1 MIFNSDVRFIK
12 FPYPYREIFFILEQI
27 IQKSAILKFIK
38 NTSKT
43 TIQDD
48 LALIASY
55 QQTGDLEMLGVL
67 YNRYMHLVFGVCFN
81 YFKDEEL
88 SKDAVMQIFEE
99 LVVKLKTHQVQN
111 FKSWLHVL
119 SRNHCLMALRKSS
132 KNQMVSLEDNVVEND
147 DFVHLDIDDAKET
160 QLTVMEKC
168 METLPEE
175 QRKSVD
181 LFYLQEK
188 CYKEVAELTGYD
200 LLKVKSYIQ
209 NGKRNLKICIEK
221 NSEQ

>member
-1 MIFNSDVRFIK
+1 M
-12 FPYPYREIFFILEQI
+12 
-27 IQKSAILKFIK
+27 KFIK
-38 NTSKT
+38 NSSK
-43 TIQDD
+43 INEQDD
-48 LALIASY
+48 LSLIAAY
-55 QQTGDLEMLGVL
+55 QKTGDLEVLGRL
-67 YNRYMHLVFGVCFN
+67 YNKYMHLVFGVCLN

-99 LVVKLKTHQVQN
+99 LVVKLKMHQVQN

-119 SRNHCLMALRKSS
+119 SRNHCLMALRKLS
-132 KNQMVSLEDNVVEND
+132 KNPTVALEDNFVENE
-147 DFVHLDIDDAKET
+147 DFVHLDLDDTREQ

-188 CYKEVAELTGYD
+188 CYKEVADITGYD
-200 LLKVKSYIQ
+200 LPKVKSYIQ

-221 NSEQ
+221 NSGK

>member
-1 MIFNSDVRFIK
+1 M
-12 FPYPYREIFFILEQI
+12 
-27 IQKSAILKFIK
+27 KFIK
-38 NTSKT
+38 NTSK
-43 TIQDD
+43 IKEQDD
-48 LALIASY
+48 SSLLAAYKKS
-55 QQTGDLEMLGVL
+55 GDLEVLGAL
-67 YNRYMHLVFGVCFN
+67 YNKYMHLVFGVCFN
-81 YFKDEEL
+81 YLKDEEQ

-99 LVVKLKTHQVQN
+99 LVVKLKVHQVQN

-119 SRNHCLMALRKSS
+119 SRNHCLMALRKSA
-132 KNQMVSLEDNVVEND
+132 KNPIVAIEDNFVENG
-147 DFVHLDIDDAKET
+147 DFVHLDMDDTRET

-188 CYKEVAELTGYD
+188 CYKEVADLTGYD
-200 LLKVKSYIQ
+200 MLKVKSYIQ

-221 NSEQ
+221 NSEL